1 MVYSSIASPTPSV
14 DFFNLQVSVGRPM
27 AIAKKPRKALQV
39 RAKRGARVDA
49 SAVLRQSTGKNLRAL
64 RDVLGLAQKEF
75 GSRAGL
81 APNTYNMI
89 ENGAKL
95 PSVPVA
101 IAICDAH
108 GVTLDYIYR
117 GDASDLA
124 APIRRALEAIT
135 IARSGNRDG

>member
-1 MVYSSIASPTPSV
+1 
-14 DFFNLQVSVGRPM
+14 M
-27 AIAKKPRKALQV
+27 AIAKKARKAAQPRGV
-39 RAKRGARVDA
+39 RAARADA
-49 SAVLRQSTGKNLRAL
+49 SAALRQSVGKNLRAL

-95 PSVPVA
+95 PSVSVA

-135 IARSGNRDG
+135 IARLNNGDG